1 MGYVLK
7 AVLSSAQHPEYG
19 QITVPFPIP
28 DEKYDRMI
36 ELLEPLEIGD
46 ALRQD
51 CRVDEL
57 DSFYTVLNRLVGS
70 LVNFD
75 ELDYLAKRLDSFDD
89 GEAAQFQGM
98 ACKLGVSNIKDFI
111 NLTFCCQ
118 QATVIT
124 DFSDLDAIGRQHY
137 MTMQGGGCRIEELER
152 LDGRKF
158 ALDLILNHLEGRITP
173 YGVVYD
179 NGMKLEQLYDG
190 RHFPCYHY
198 QPNLLAVG
206 LSSRQE
212 PENTDQITWLL
223 LPCSE
228 QQLQRGIARS
238 GVNIHD
244 ARIWYEDS
252 LLPSEVE
259 EVLEGQREDLFALN
273 DMATAIAALS
283 DLEQKKLTAV
293 MEMAKPECA
302 GEIRELAKNLE
313 LFEFAPKVRT
323 PAEYGR
329 YMIQDSGHY
338 EYDPNL
344 EEFYDYERY
353 GKLRMEK
360 ETGAFTEKGYVAYS
374 QIASLQS
381 EHKDWDEDL
390 KAWNGLEAQ
399 PAEEHPQF
407 AVAGLVCRRIGA
419 RCKEVQPDRAVY
431 QFPGLLLRYR
441 NDLHWGRFDQAMERM
456 ETMAALALSVVLR
469 ECKQMGTALTT
480 EQGVR
485 FLESHILP
493 HQNRGILKNRADEIA
508 MQFQSVLAKNNC
520 QGIRTQAEKKEVAS
534 AWLELAISCAKVP
547 VKYEADEIK
556 RRQKEEKTQREAE
569 PVMA

>member
-1 MGYVLK
+1 MIQ
-7 AVLSSAQHPEYG
+7 AVLGNPSHPEYG
-19 QITVPFPIP
+19 VATIPFPIP
-28 DEKYDRMI
+28 HDQYAHCM
-36 ELLEPLEIGD
+36 ELLEALEIGD
-46 ALRQD
+46 AVKAD
-51 CRVDEL
+51 CKVEKI
-57 DSFYTVLNRLVGS
+57 DSFYTVLKRVEMLT
-70 LVNFD
+70 VNVE
-75 ELDYLAKRLDSFDD
+75 ELNYLAKRLDSFDT
-89 GEAAQFQGM
+89 GEAAQFQAM
-98 ACKLGVSNIKDFI
+98 AHKLELFQLKDLI

-212 PENTDQITWLL
+212 PENIDQITWLL

-360 ETGAFTEKGYVAYS
+360 ETGAFTEKGYVAYCGTLTLWELM
-374 QIASLQS
+374 A
-381 EHKDWDEDL
+381 
-390 KAWNGLEAQ
+390 GG
-399 PAEEHPQF
+399 PAEQHQ
-407 AVAGLVCRRIGA
+407 
-419 RCKEVQPDRAVY
+419 
-431 QFPGLLLRYR
+431 
-441 NDLHWGRFDQAMERM
+441 
-456 ETMAALALSVVLR
+456 R
-469 ECKQMGTALTT
+469 EQEFQMG
-480 EQGVR
+480 R
-485 FLESHILP
+485 
-493 HQNRGILKNRADEIA
+493 
-508 MQFQSVLAKNNC
+508 M
-520 QGIRTQAEKKEVAS
+520 
-534 AWLELAISCAKVP
+534 
-547 VKYEADEIK
+547 
-556 RRQKEEKTQREAE
+556 
-569 PVMA
+569 

>member
-1 MGYVLK
+1 MMIQ
-7 AVLSSAQHPEYG
+7 AVLGNPNHPEYG
-19 QITVPFPIP
+19 VATIPFPIP
-28 DEKYDRMI
+28 RDQYAHCM
-36 ELLEPLEIGD
+36 ELLEALEIGE
-46 ALRQD
+46 AVKAD
-51 CRVDEL
+51 CKVEKI
-57 DSFYTVLNRLVGS
+57 DSFYTVLKRTEMLT
-70 LVNFD
+70 VNVE
-75 ELDYLAKRLDSFDD
+75 ELNYLAKRLDSFDT
-89 GEAAQFQGM
+89 GEAAQFQAM
-98 ACKLGVSNIKDFI
+98 AHKLELFELKDLI

-360 ETGAFTEKGYVAYS
+360 ETGAFTEKGYVAYCGTLTLGELM
-374 QIASLQS
+374 A
-381 EHKDWDEDL
+381 
-390 KAWNGLEAQ
+390 GG
-399 PAEEHPQF
+399 PAEQHQ
-407 AVAGLVCRRIGA
+407 
-419 RCKEVQPDRAVY
+419 
-431 QFPGLLLRYR
+431 
-441 NDLHWGRFDQAMERM
+441 
-456 ETMAALALSVVLR
+456 R
-469 ECKQMGTALTT
+469 EQEFQMG
-480 EQGVR
+480 G
-485 FLESHILP
+485 
-493 HQNRGILKNRADEIA
+493 
-508 MQFQSVLAKNNC
+508 M
-520 QGIRTQAEKKEVAS
+520 
-534 AWLELAISCAKVP
+534 
-547 VKYEADEIK
+547 
-556 RRQKEEKTQREAE
+556 
-569 PVMA
+569 

>member
-1 MGYVLK
+1 MMIQ
-7 AVLSSAQHPEYG
+7 AVLSNPSHPEYG
-19 QITVPFPIP
+19 VATIPFPVP
-28 DEKYDRMI
+28 HDQYAHCM
-36 ELLEPLEIGD
+36 ELLAALEIGD
-46 ALRQD
+46 AVKAD
-51 CRVDEL
+51 CKVEEV
-57 DSFYTVLNRLVGS
+57 DSFFSVLKRTEMLTVNVEELN
-70 LVNFD
+70 
-75 ELDYLAKRLDSFDD
+75 YLAKRLDSFDT
-89 GEAAQFQGM
+89 GEAAQFQAM
-98 ACKLGVSNIKDFI
+98 AHKLELFELKDLI

-360 ETGAFTEKGYVAYS
+360 ETGAFTEKGYVAYCGTLTLGELM
-374 QIASLQS
+374 A
-381 EHKDWDEDL
+381 
-390 KAWNGLEAQ
+390 GG
-399 PAEEHPQF
+399 PAEQHQ
-407 AVAGLVCRRIGA
+407 
-419 RCKEVQPDRAVY
+419 
-431 QFPGLLLRYR
+431 
-441 NDLHWGRFDQAMERM
+441 
-456 ETMAALALSVVLR
+456 R
-469 ECKQMGTALTT
+469 EQEFQMG
-480 EQGVR
+480 G
-485 FLESHILP
+485 
-493 HQNRGILKNRADEIA
+493 
-508 MQFQSVLAKNNC
+508 M
-520 QGIRTQAEKKEVAS
+520 
-534 AWLELAISCAKVP
+534 
-547 VKYEADEIK
+547 
-556 RRQKEEKTQREAE
+556 
-569 PVMA
+569 

>member
-1 MGYVLK
+1 MFQ
-7 AVLSSAQHPEYG
+7 AILSNPDHPDYG
-19 QITVPFPIP
+19 VVTIPFPIP
-28 DEKYDRMI
+28 HNQYAHCM
-36 ELLEPLEIGD
+36 ELLEALEIGD
-46 ALRQD
+46 AVKAD
-51 CRVDEL
+51 GKVEKI
-57 DSFYTVLNRLVGS
+57 DSFYTVLKRTEMLT
-70 LVNFD
+70 VNVE
-75 ELDYLAKRLDSFDD
+75 ELNYLAKRLDSFDT
-89 GEAAQFQGM
+89 GEAAQFQAM
-98 ACKLGVSNIKDFI
+98 THKLELFELKDLI

-360 ETGAFTEKGYVAYS
+360 ETGAFTEKGYVAYCGTLTLGELM
-374 QIASLQS
+374 A
-381 EHKDWDEDL
+381 
-390 KAWNGLEAQ
+390 GG
-399 PAEEHPQF
+399 PAEQHQ
-407 AVAGLVCRRIGA
+407 
-419 RCKEVQPDRAVY
+419 
-431 QFPGLLLRYR
+431 
-441 NDLHWGRFDQAMERM
+441 
-456 ETMAALALSVVLR
+456 R
-469 ECKQMGTALTT
+469 EQEFQMG
-480 EQGVR
+480 G
-485 FLESHILP
+485 
-493 HQNRGILKNRADEIA
+493 
-508 MQFQSVLAKNNC
+508 M
-520 QGIRTQAEKKEVAS
+520 
-534 AWLELAISCAKVP
+534 
-547 VKYEADEIK
+547 
-556 RRQKEEKTQREAE
+556 
-569 PVMA
+569 

>member
-1 MGYVLK
+1 M
-7 AVLSSAQHPEYG
+7 Q
-19 QITVPFPIP
+19 
-28 DEKYDRMI
+28 
-36 ELLEPLEIGD
+36 
-46 ALRQD
+46 
-51 CRVDEL
+51 DEL

-89 GEAAQFQGM
+89 GEAAQFQGI

-137 MTMQGGGCRIEELER
+137 MTMQGGACRIEELER

-158 ALDLILNHLEGRITP
+158 ALDLILNHTEGRITP

-228 QQLQRGIARS
+228 QQLRRGIARS
-238 GVNIHD
+238 GVDIHN
-244 ARIWYEDS
+244 ACIWYEDS
-252 LLPSEVE
+252 MLPPEVE
-259 EVLEGQREDLFALN
+259 EVLEGQQEDLFALN
-273 DMATAIAALS
+273 DMAAAIAALS
-283 DLEQKKLTAV
+283 DLEQKKLAAV

-302 GEIRELAKNLE
+302 GEIRKLAENLE

-344 EEFYDYERY
+344 DEFYDYARY
-353 GKLRMEK
+353 GKLRMEQ
-360 ETGAFTEKGYVAYS
+360 EAGAFTERGYIAYRGTLPLKELM
-374 QIASLQS
+374 AS
-381 EHKDWDEDL
+381 D
-390 KAWNGLEAQ
+390 
-399 PAEEHPQF
+399 PAEQHQ
-407 AVAGLVCRRIGA
+407 
-419 RCKEVQPDRAVY
+419 
-431 QFPGLLLRYR
+431 
-441 NDLHWGRFDQAMERM
+441 
-456 ETMAALALSVVLR
+456 R
-469 ECKQMGTALTT
+469 EQEFQMG
-480 EQGVR
+480 G
-485 FLESHILP
+485 
-493 HQNRGILKNRADEIA
+493 
-508 MQFQSVLAKNNC
+508 M
-520 QGIRTQAEKKEVAS
+520 
-534 AWLELAISCAKVP
+534 
-547 VKYEADEIK
+547 
-556 RRQKEEKTQREAE
+556 
-569 PVMA
+569 

>member
-1 MGYVLK
+1 MSY
-7 AVLSSAQHPEYG
+7 E
-19 QITVPFPIP
+19 
-28 DEKYDRMI
+28 
-36 ELLEPLEIGD
+36 
-46 ALRQD
+46 
-51 CRVDEL
+51 
-57 DSFYTVLNRLVGS
+57 
-70 LVNFD
+70 
-75 ELDYLAKRLDSFDD
+75 
-89 GEAAQFQGM
+89 
-98 ACKLGVSNIKDFI
+98 
-111 NLTFCCQ
+111 
-118 QATVIT
+118 
-124 DFSDLDAIGRQHY
+124 
-137 MTMQGGGCRIEELER
+137 
-152 LDGRKF
+152 
-158 ALDLILNHLEGRITP
+158 
-173 YGVVYD
+173 
-179 NGMKLEQLYDG
+179 KLEQLYDG

-212 PENTDQITWLL
+212 PENIDQITWLL

-360 ETGAFTEKGYVAYS
+360 ETGAFTEKGYVAYCGTLTLGELM
-374 QIASLQS
+374 A
-381 EHKDWDEDL
+381 
-390 KAWNGLEAQ
+390 GG
-399 PAEEHPQF
+399 PAEQHQ
-407 AVAGLVCRRIGA
+407 
-419 RCKEVQPDRAVY
+419 
-431 QFPGLLLRYR
+431 
-441 NDLHWGRFDQAMERM
+441 
-456 ETMAALALSVVLR
+456 R
-469 ECKQMGTALTT
+469 EQEFQMG
-480 EQGVR
+480 R
-485 FLESHILP
+485 
-493 HQNRGILKNRADEIA
+493 
-508 MQFQSVLAKNNC
+508 M
-520 QGIRTQAEKKEVAS
+520 
-534 AWLELAISCAKVP
+534 
-547 VKYEADEIK
+547 
-556 RRQKEEKTQREAE
+556 
-569 PVMA
+569 

>member
-338 EYDPNL
+338 EYDTNL

-360 ETGAFTEKGYVAYS
+360 ETGAFMEKGYVAYCGTLTLGELM
-374 QIASLQS
+374 A
-381 EHKDWDEDL
+381 
-390 KAWNGLEAQ
+390 GG
-399 PAEEHPQF
+399 PAEQHQ
-407 AVAGLVCRRIGA
+407 
-419 RCKEVQPDRAVY
+419 
-431 QFPGLLLRYR
+431 
-441 NDLHWGRFDQAMERM
+441 
-456 ETMAALALSVVLR
+456 R
-469 ECKQMGTALTT
+469 EQEFQMG
-480 EQGVR
+480 G
-485 FLESHILP
+485 
-493 HQNRGILKNRADEIA
+493 
-508 MQFQSVLAKNNC
+508 M
-520 QGIRTQAEKKEVAS
+520 
-534 AWLELAISCAKVP
+534 
-547 VKYEADEIK
+547 
-556 RRQKEEKTQREAE
+556 
-569 PVMA
+569 

>member
-360 ETGAFTEKGYVAYS
+360 ETGAFTAKGYVAY
-374 QIASLQS
+374 
-381 EHKDWDEDL
+381 
-390 KAWNGLEAQ
+390 
-399 PAEEHPQF
+399 
-407 AVAGLVCRRIGA
+407 R
-419 RCKEVQPDRAVY
+419 
-431 QFPGLLLRYR
+431 
-441 NDLHWGRFDQAMERM
+441 
-456 ETMAALALSVVLR
+456 
-469 ECKQMGTALTT
+469 T
-480 EQGVR
+480 EQGVVADSMFRREELEDWLARKGLAVRWEDGIYDRLSSGGYQKAADNGPALKSCRIWQLGPSAPAAMR
-485 FLESHILP
+485 FIGLDRMSGEYGGPDLTRYQAVFDGTVSTNSLD
-493 HQNRGILKNRADEIA
+493 GIWEAFCRRSLGSDG
-508 MQFQSVLAKNNC
+508 QP
-520 QGIRTQAEKKEVAS
+520 
-534 AWLELAISCAKVP
+534 LAISDLVELYDDSGSEFYYVDRTAIVP
-547 VKYEADEIK
+547 VQLKAPEQESGM
-556 RRQKEEKTQREAE
+556 T
-569 PVMA
+569 MTL

>member
-1 MGYVLK
+1 MSYVIQV
-7 AVLSSAQHPEYG
+7 VLSNARHPEYG
-19 QITVPFPIP
+19 QFTIPFPIP
-28 DEKYDRMI
+28 QDAYDDMV
-36 ELLEPLEIGD
+36 EALKNMEIGD
-46 ALRQD
+46 PILQD
-51 CRVDEL
+51 CHVDEL
-57 DSFYTVLNRLVGS
+57 ESSYSILKRLEKTNLNL
-70 LVNFD
+70 D
-75 ELDYLAKRLDSFDD
+75 ELDYLAKRLDSFDN

-344 EEFYDYERY
+344 DEFYDYARY
-353 GKLRMEK
+353 GKLRIRDKAVCALCGEK
-360 ETGAFTEKGYVAYS
+360 MARDTKSHGRPR
-374 QIASLQS
+374 
-381 EHKDWDEDL
+381 W
-390 KAWNGLEAQ
+390 
-399 PAEEHPQF
+399 
-407 AVAGLVCRRIGA
+407 
-419 RCKEVQPDRAVY
+419 RCKNPECGGSVYLDDSIILERVVQKLKVLAHSPACIQLPKAAPASTDA
-431 QFPGLLLRYR
+431 LRIE
-441 NDLHWGRFDQAMERM
+441 NE
-456 ETMAALALSVVLR
+456 LAL
-469 ECKQMGTALTT
+469 C
-480 EQGVR
+480 
-485 FLESHILP
+485 F
-493 HQNRGILKNRADEIA
+493 NRADINPEYMKTLIMA
-508 MQFQSVLAKNNC
+508 AAAERYAGLNDPTPAHRLALLRQK
-520 QGIRTQAEKKEVAS
+520 
-534 AWLELAISCAKVP
+534 LELEPENEETLWELFESAVTHVCIGKGGEISLSQK
-547 VKYEADEIK
+547 D
-556 RRQKEEKTQREAE
+556 QKECAS
-569 PVMA
+569 